1 MSVTFCLRGA
11 DIDWEAPGDGS
22 YLNLGQESARE
33 ILTLLGFQDEGEE
46 MYGEVRG
53 VILRAACK
61 KALEN
66 LTQDGP
72 RLGVVD
78 KTPGKCAYYL
88 LPRRPGYLKEKLNQ
102 LLQVADHAGDL
113 GLVTWS

>member
-11 DIDWEAPGDGS
+11 DIDWEAQGDGS
-22 YLNLGQESARE
+22 YLNLGQENARE
-33 ILTLLGFQDEGEE
+33 ILTLLGFQGDSEE

-53 VILRAACK
+53 IVLRTACE

-72 RLGVVD
+72 HLGVVD
-78 KTPGKCAYYL
+78 KTPGKCAYYQ
-88 LPRRPGYLKEKLNQ
+88 LPRRPGYLKEKLNR
-102 LLQVADHAGDL
+102 LLQVAGHAGDL
-113 GLVTWS
+113 GFVTWS